1 MLYIVNKWIGDT
13 VSMLK
18 VDVKRVTRRGLLGL
32 AGGLMGAV
40 PRVEIKD
47 FTLWPVRATARTVW
61 LVVQVRTLQGI
72 SGLGEAS
79 DAFGFAATTAAQ
91 GREMEAMLGRF
102 VGLMV
107 GRSPLDISFYR
118 KLGEP
123 LARSG
128 GLVAATAYS
137 AVEQALWDLTG
148 QALGV
153 PSSTLFGGALRE
165 RLPAY
170 ANINRATTERTPA
183 GFAATAKRAVS
194 EGFRAI
200 KAAPWDGYPKV
211 TAEEGIACTEA
222 IRMAVGA
229 GVDVMVDCHSLFSV
243 AEAVR
248 VARRLEGVN
257 LRWYEEPV
265 APEKVEESVAIGKQ
279 IKQPMAGGE
288 MLFGVDG
295 FAPLCREHSV
305 AVIMPDVKHC
315 GGMLALTHIAA
326 MAAGYGVAVAPH
338 NPSGPVSTAATAQA
352 AAGLGN
358 CEILEL
364 QWGEVGWRGEL
375 VEPEERFVKG
385 ELILEDRAG
394 LGISWNEKLA
404 RRNRL

>member
-1 MLYIVNKWIGDT
+1 
-13 VSMLK
+13 
-18 VDVKRVTRRGLLGL
+18 
-32 AGGLMGAV
+32 MGAV

-72 SGLGEAS
+72 IGLGEAS

-91 GREMEAMLGRF
+91 GREMESMLGRF

-107 GRSPLDISFYR
+107 GKSPFNISHYR

-137 AVEQALWDLTG
+137 AVEQALWDLAG

-153 PSSTLFGGALRE
+153 PTSTLFGGALRE
-165 RLPAY
+165 RIPMY

-183 GFAATAKRAVS
+183 GFAATAKRAVG
-194 EGFRAI
+194 EGFRAV

-222 IRMAVGA
+222 IRIAVGE

-248 VARRLEGVN
+248 VARRLEGVK

-265 APEKVEESVAIGKQ
+265 APEKVAETVDIGRQ

-315 GGMLALTHIAA
+315 GGMLALTHIGA
-326 MAAGYGVAVAPH
+326 MAAGYGVSVAPH

-352 AAGLGN
+352 AAGLAN

-364 QWGEVGWRGEL
+364 QWGEVGWRGDL
-375 VEPEERFVKG
+375 VAPAEQFVKG
-385 ELILEDRAG
+385 EMIMEDRAG
-394 LGISWNEKLA
+394 LGISWNEEVA